1 MKAPEPLLIHRRHA
15 PLPVHKPRA
24 LLSLLCLAVLLGS
37 LITAL
42 PQEYSFSTL
51 AGLAGTTGAND
62 GTGSNARFNG
72 PSDIA
77 VDSAGNLFVADTLNN
92 TIRKITSAGVVTTLA
107 GNPGQTGSTD
117 GTGSAAR
124 FHWPSGV
131 AVDGAGNVFVAD
143 TVNQTIRKITSDG
156 VVATVAG
163 RAGQAG
169 SADGWSSMARFGWP
183 YDVTVDSAGNLFVAD
198 GQNNTIRKITSGGM
212 VTTLAGSPGQSGS
225 ADGTGSAA
233 RFFTPCSIVVDR
245 VGNLFVADYDN
256 HAIRKVTRA
265 GVVTTLVASAATF
278 PQPEGVAVDSAGRV
292 YASDRFTC
300 VISQVMNG
308 GIVRALAGLWRISGS
323 ADGTGTAARFGGPYG
338 LAVDSAGILYV
349 ADGENHT
356 IRKGVPAIDAGLRA
370 YDGTAVIKL
379 ALETSDQPTSP
390 MRISKGA
397 ANYGIVLVPTDSP
410 DASKFRIQTSSGT
423 KALRKLP

>member
-1 MKAPEPLLIHRRHA
+1 MKTPQLVLIHWRQVPPFA
-15 PLPVHKPRA
+15 PDTRS
-24 LLSLLCLAVLLGS
+24 LLKLLCLAALLGS
-37 LITAL
+37 FTTAL
-42 PQEYSFSTL
+42 TQEYSFSTL
-51 AGLAGTTGAND
+51 AGLAATSGAND
-62 GTGSNARFNG
+62 GTGSTARFNG

-77 VDSAGNLFVADTLNN
+77 VDGAGNLFVADNLND
-92 TIRKITSAGVVTTLA
+92 TIRKITSAGVVSTLA
-107 GNPGQTGSTD
+107 GSPGQAGSTD
-117 GTGSAAR
+117 GTGGAAR
-124 FHWPSGV
+124 FNWPGGV

-156 VVATVAG
+156 MVTTVAG

-169 SADGWSSMARFGWP
+169 SGDGWSSMARFRWP
-183 YDVTVDSAGNLFVAD
+183 YDVAVDSAGNLFVAD
-198 GQNNTIRKITSGGM
+198 GQNHTIRKITSGGM
-212 VTTLAGSPGQSGS
+212 VTTLAGSPGQSGH

-233 RFFTPCSIVVDR
+233 RFFGPCSIDVDHA
-245 VGNLFVADYDN
+245 GNLFVADYDN

-278 PQPEGVAVDSAGRV
+278 SQPEGVAVDSAGHV
-292 YASDRFTC
+292 YASDRASY
-300 VISQVMNG
+300 VIYQVMNG
-308 GIVRALAGLWRISGS
+308 GTVKTLAGLWRISGS

-338 LAVDSAGILYV
+338 LAVESAGILYV

-370 YDGTAVIKL
+370 YDGTVVIKL

-390 MRISKGA
+390 VRISKGT